1 MAVSYQGQLKGHRG
15 WVTALAC
22 PQSTDS
28 STKVVSASRDKTLI
42 AWKGAEER
50 HSAEQDFAVPERRL
64 EGHAG
69 FVSDVALSNNGEF
82 VVSSSWDRAL
92 RLWNLKTGD
101 SVAKFLGH
109 TKDVLSVAFSP
120 DNRQIVSG
128 GRDNV
133 LKLWN
138 VKGECMYTMERDAHT
153 DWVSC
158 VRFSPALT
166 APLIVSGGWDNLVKV
181 WSLSNFKC
189 QHTLRGH
196 TGYVTSVTV
205 SPDGSLCASAGKDGT
220 TRLWDLSRGEHLY
233 ELPCNEPINQ
243 ICFSPNRYWL
253 CAATES
259 AIRIFDLE
267 NKDVIAELIPE
278 TPKKS
283 LKPECTS
290 LAWSADGTVLYSGY
304 TDNTIRVWGV
314 SDK

>member
-1 MAVSYQGQLKGHRG
+1 L
-15 WVTALAC
+15 
-22 PQSTDS
+22 
-28 STKVVSASRDKTLI
+28 VSASRDKTLI
-42 AWKGAEER
+42 AWKAAEER
-50 HSAEQDFAVPERRL
+50 HSQESDFAIPERRL
-64 EGHAG
+64 EGHSG
-69 FVSDVALSNNGEF
+69 FVSDVAISNTGDF

-92 RLWNLKTGD
+92 RLWSLKSGETI
-101 SVAKFLGH
+101 AKFLGH

-128 GRDNV
+128 GRDNI

-138 VKGECMYTMERDAHT
+138 VKGECVFTIERDAHT

-158 VRFSPALT
+158 VRFSPAL
-166 APLIVSGGWDNLVKV
+166 ASPLIVSGGWDNVVKV
-181 WSLSNFKC
+181 WNLQNFKC
-189 QHTLRGH
+189 MHNLRGH

-220 TRLWDLSRGEHLY
+220 ARLWDLGRGEHLY
-233 ELPCNEPINQ
+233 ELQCNEPINQ

-278 TPKKS
+278 TPAKT

-290 LAWSADGTVLYSGY
+290 ITWSSDGSTLYSGY
-304 TDNTIRVWGV
+304 TDNTIRVWSV
-314 SDK
+314 ADK